1 MREIKIGV
9 LGLGVVGSGTVRI
22 LQENADEISRRVGAK
37 LTVKKIAV
45 RSVDKARAVQ
55 VPREMLTDNPL
66 EVIDDPEIEILAEL
80 IGGVEPAHEYV
91 LRAIQSG
98 KNIVTANKEMMAK
111 AGHDLMEAAGAGKRD
126 FYLEGSVAGGIPI
139 VAAIKESLAANRIKQ
154 VIGIVN
160 GTTNYI
166 LTKMTE
172 EGADFNDVLR
182 EAQQKGYAETDPT
195 SDVDGWDAQYKIAI
209 LSSMAFNSRVLVDD
223 VSAQGIREVSARDIA
238 VARELGYRIKLVAVA
253 EQNESG
259 DTMQVRVHP
268 ALLPLSHPLAN
279 VNGVFN
285 AVLVRGDAVGEVMFY
300 GPGAGSLPTGSA
312 VVGDLVAIG
321 RNIKSGTT
329 GRIGCTCFDAKKM
342 LPIEAIQTKFYVR
355 VLAADRP
362 KVLAAIAGVFGDN
375 DVSIE
380 SVVQRAAPEQGGANG
395 QDAEIVWVTHIRYA
409 RKTCGPHWRIF
420 ALCPLCIAFPTV
432 FAWRIET

>member
-22 LQENADEISRRVGAK
+22 LQENEGEISRRVGAK

-45 RSVDKARAVQ
+45 RTVDKPRAVE
-55 VPREMLTDNPL
+55 VPRSMLTDNPF

-91 LRAIQSG
+91 MRAIKSG

-111 AGHDLMEAAGAGKRD
+111 AGHDLMEAAGAGKTD

-139 VAAIKESLAANRIKQ
+139 VAAIKESLAANHIRQ
-154 VIGIVN
+154 VMGIVN

-172 EGADFNDVLR
+172 EGAGFDDVLR
-182 EAQQKGYAETDPT
+182 EAQEKGYAETDPT

-209 LSSMAFNSRVLVDD
+209 LASMAFNSRVHVDD
-223 VSAQGIREVSARDIA
+223 VSAQGIRGVSARDIA

-253 EQNESG
+253 QQNDGGE
-259 DTMQVRVHP
+259 TMQVRVHP
-268 ALLPLSHPLAN
+268 ALLPTSHPLAN

-285 AVLVRGDAVGEVMFY
+285 AVLVRGNAVGEVMFY
-300 GPGAGSLPTGSA
+300 GPGAGSMPTGSA

-321 RNIKSGTT
+321 RNLLAHST
-329 GRIGCTCFDAKKM
+329 GRIGCTCFEAKIM
-342 LPIEAIQTKFYVR
+342 LPIEAVQTKFYVR

-362 KVLAAIAGVFGDN
+362 KVLASIAGVFGDN

-380 SVVQRAAPEQGGANG
+380 SVVQRAAPGGDGA
-395 QDAEIVWVTHIRYA
+395 DAEIVWVTHKVREKNLRAALDGIRSL
-409 RKTCGPHWRIF
+409 PSVH
-420 ALCPLCIAFPTV
+420 TV
-432 FAWRIET
+432 SNWIRVEE

>member
-1 MREIKIGV
+1 MREIKVGV

-22 LQENADEISRRVGAK
+22 LQENADEIAKRVGAK

-45 RSVDKARAVQ
+45 RTIDKPRAVD
-55 VPREMLTDNPL
+55 VPRELLTDNPL
-66 EVIDDPEIEILAEL
+66 DVIDDPEIEIVAEL

-91 LRAIQSG
+91 LRAIKSG

-111 AGHDLMEAAGAGKRD
+111 AGHDLMEAAGDGKRD

-139 VAAIKESLAANRIKQ
+139 VAAMKESLAANKVKQ

-172 EGADFNDVLR
+172 EGADFDAVLR
-182 EAQQKGYAETDPT
+182 EAQQKGYAEADPT
-195 SDVDGWDAQYKIAI
+195 SDVDGFDAQYKIAI
-209 LSSMAFNSRVLVDD
+209 LSSIAFNSRVNVDD
-223 VSAQGIREVSARDIA
+223 ISAQGIRGITARDIA
-238 VARELGYRIKLVAVA
+238 VARELGFRIKLVAVA
-253 EQNESG
+253 QQNDSG
-259 DTMQVRVHP
+259 ETMQVRVHP
-268 ALLPLSHPLAN
+268 ALLPLAHPLAS

-321 RNIKSGTT
+321 RNIMANAT
-329 GRIGCTCFDAKKM
+329 GRIGCTCFDVKKM
-342 LPIEAIQTKFYVR
+342 LPIEAVQTKFYVR

-362 KVLAAIAGVFGDN
+362 KVLASIAGVFGDN

-380 SVVQRAAPEQGGANG
+380 SVVQRAVPDSAVG
-395 QDAEIVWVTHIRYA
+395 QDAEIVWVTHKVREKNVRAALDDIR
-409 RKTCGPHWRIF
+409 
-420 ALCPLCIAFPTV
+420 ALESVHDVSNWIRV
-432 FAWRIET
+432 EE